1 MRDFNRSR
9 LQEELCD
16 KAMENVHNNLRHSV
30 QNKESRRG
38 VQNLFA
44 TLMRIRRKMPKVKP
58 CEMPKNAKRL
68 EMPKPIS
75 QELCW
80 HHQQCAIY

>member
-9 LQEELCD
+9 LQEELRD
-16 KAMENVHNNLRHSV
+16 KAMDNVRHNLR
-30 QNKESRRG
+30 QKEEG
-38 VQNLFA
+38 VIKNFLSHECESEKKCQKLS
-44 TLMRIRRKMPKVKP
+44 L
-58 CEMPKNAKRL
+58 EMPKNAKRL